1 MKTPTA
7 WIIISLATIV
17 GLGAAELKTRNVL
30 LVTIDGLRWQDV
42 FRGADEDYINLAGGG
57 ISEKAIPRV
66 REAALATTPEARRQ
80 RLMPFFWSVVAS
92 QGQLFGNRDR
102 GSNVQ
107 VSNAQWISYPGYN
120 ELLTGAPDPRIT
132 SNSPQPN
139 PNVSV
144 LEWLDDQPGMKGQ
157 VVGCATWQVFPA
169 ILNVER
175 SRFPLWVSGNRSRLD
190 QISPELADIQRWMND
205 VTSKSY
211 DEHFDAFA
219 YRAALD
225 LIDTHHPRL
234 LYVALGEPDTWA
246 HGRRYD
252 RYLESTQRCDRFIR
266 ELWEKLQSLPQY
278 QGSTT
283 LIVTTDHGRGA
294 TPKDWTNH
302 GKATPNSNE
311 TWMAVLGP
319 DSPAKG
325 ERENSAPLISAQ
337 IAATVAQFLGYDY
350 VKASP
355 QAAAPIADFFFTAR

>member
-1 MKTPTA
+1 MKLATA
-7 WIIISLATIV
+7 WIALSLVWLA

-30 LVTIDGLRWQDV
+30 LVTIDGLRWQEV

-57 ISEKAIPRV
+57 ISEKVIPRV
-66 REAALATTPEARRQ
+66 REVALAATPEARRQ
-80 RLMPFFWSVVAS
+80 WLMPFFWSVVVS
-92 QGQLFGNRDR
+92 QGQLVGNRDR

-107 VSNAQWISYPGYN
+107 VSNDQWFSYPGYN
-120 ELLTGAPDPRIT
+120 ELLTGAPDPRIN
-132 SNSPQPN
+132 SNAPIPN

-144 LEWLDDQPGMKGQ
+144 LEWLDGQAGMAGQ

-169 ILNVER
+169 ILNVDR
-175 SRFPLWVSGNRSRLD
+175 SHFPLWVSGNRSRLD
-190 QISPELADIQRWMND
+190 KISPELADIQRWMND

-252 RYLESTQRCDRFIR
+252 HYLKSTQRCDRFIR
-266 ELWEKLQSLPQY
+266 EIWEKLQSLPQY
-278 QGSTT
+278 RGTTT

-294 TPKDWTNH
+294 TPKDWVRH
-302 GKATPNSNE
+302 GYSTPNSNE

-325 ERENSAPLISAQ
+325 ERENSAPIFSAQ

-350 VKASP
+350 VKAMP
-355 QAAAPIADFFFTAR
+355 RAAAPIADFFPAR